1 MTWQC
6 IVQCSHAG
14 QCLFKAQSQ
23 SQAPSSRASALACV
37 DFVIFCML
45 PVLHN
50 ISLAL
55 YQVHSIFVLCLHN
68 TCLVPRRHNAALAQ
82 PRCMCREPNCENMQQ
97 LHDATAALTSTA
109 LKHDAHVLSRAS
121 QASETH
127 SSPVNLRYVRQTSH
141 VVSVLYRGIGYQI
154 HSPHQAGLAHLQDFE
169 EGAPDAAWQANHLQ
183 QRKQQVHAGL
193 SARPISPNASCP
205 CLSPP

>member
-141 VVSVLYRGIGYQI
+141 VVRDVLGIRYT
-154 HSPHQAGLAHLQDFE
+154 AHTRQ
-169 EGAPDAAWQANHLQ
+169 G
-183 QRKQQVHAGL
+183 
-193 SARPISPNASCP
+193 
-205 CLSPP
+205 